1 MRPHPVFLRFDLST
15 PSHYNHF
22 MNIRLNSR
30 SIWPIGFAALM
41 LLLAIGLMTRYFEQ
55 LPIEGTSLGIDWHN
69 IYNGIRGLT
78 LTYTSEHDG
87 LRNPPWSVLA
97 LIPLGLLSYRSGWG
111 LMILIDIAVLI
122 VSVPY
127 STRRA
132 RHWLAILLLISSYPS
147 LRQVADGNVEALV
160 IGGILLILFGLR
172 KENPLLLAI
181 GILLASA
188 KFQETWLLLIVLG
201 LYLLRDWRHWLLTVY
216 TVALVVMLSLL
227 WRGREWFDALHNL
240 PQPGQG
246 TLLDMSLVSVL
257 GQHNSP
263 YLLTGLVWIALVA
276 VTMWI
281 IAKDKSNLSRDK
293 AGFLICA
300 SLMLAPYAAGNSLL
314 TAFAIGVIPLLAN
327 FPAVGLVLIALTDV
341 QYVLPTDFR
350 YYWGNVYGLALVFI
364 IWMILG
370 WQIYRTK
377 LLTDKAT
384 AMIEPLLAVQQ
395 DT

>member
-1 MRPHPVFLRFDLST
+1 
-15 PSHYNHF
+15 
-22 MNIRLNSR
+22 MNIHLSAR
-30 SIWPIGFAALM
+30 SIWPLAFAALL
-41 LLLAIGLMTRYFEQ
+41 LLLAIGLLTRYFEQ

-122 VSVPY
+122 ISVPY
-127 STRRA
+127 SMHRA
-132 RHWLAILLLISSYPS
+132 RHWLAILMLISSYPS

-160 IGGILLILFGLR
+160 VGGVLLILYGLR
-172 KENPLLLAI
+172 KENSLLLAI

-201 LYLLRDWRHWLLTVY
+201 FYLFRQWQRWLLSG
-216 TVALVVMLSLL
+216 LVVVMTVMLSLL
-227 WRGREWFDALHNL
+227 WRGREWFDALRNL

-263 YLLTGLVWIALVA
+263 YLLTGSLWLALLAATVWII
-276 VTMWI
+276 T
-281 IAKDKSNLSRDK
+281 KGKFNLSRDK

-327 FPAVGLVLIALTDV
+327 SPAIGLMLIALTDA
-341 QYVLPTDFR
+341 QYVLSADFR
-350 YYWGNVYGLALVFI
+350 YYWGNAYSLALVFI
-364 IWMILG
+364 IWMVLG

-377 LLTDKAT
+377 SLAGKT
-384 AMIEPLLAVQQ
+384 ASTTEQPLIVQQ
-395 DT
+395 NT